1 MKFDYTYIILSGRQI
16 FEPMVI
22 VTNFILLL
30 ISIYCFSQLVKFRSA
45 YPSQM
50 AWFIIIMGV
59 SGCFGAAAHA
69 MHYQYGKTIFN
80 VIFFIS
86 NTLNLMA
93 IYFCFK
99 GSYTYSS
106 LTGKPL
112 NKKFSAFV
120 LAWVGVLVIITLINN
135 TFLLI
140 KIHAGIALVYSLIV
154 HYMGYKKNNDR
165 GSRVVVTGIGIS
177 FLSIVVHSLHIS
189 LHEWFNYK
197 DIAHVIMIVALII
210 IYRGIRMNAEQ
221 SGTAPPLNPF

>member
-1 MKFDYTYIILSGRQI
+1 MNFDYTYIFLFGRQI

-30 ISIYCFSQLVKFRSA
+30 ISIYCFRQLVKFRSA

-69 MHYQYGKTIFN
+69 MHYQYGKTIFD

-86 NTLNLMA
+86 NTLNLLA

-99 GSYTYSS
+99 ASYTYSS
-106 LTGKPL
+106 FWGRPL
-112 NKKFSAFV
+112 SRKFSIFV
-120 LAWVGVLVIITLINN
+120 LAWVGVLIIVTLINN

-154 HYMGYKKNNDR
+154 HYLGYKKNNDK
-165 GSRVVVTGIGIS
+165 GSRVIVTGISVS
-177 FLSIVVHSLHIS
+177 FLSIVVHSLHLS

-197 DIAHVIMIVALII
+197 DIAHVIMIAALVI
-210 IYRGIRMNAEQ
+210 IYRGIRMNAESHAAKPQ
-221 SGTAPPLNPF
+221 